1 MAHRRG
7 LGQGCDRQKQGLD
20 AHLPRRLG
28 YRQHPADRADQS
40 IQSHFPVGSD
50 RVKSASRQT
59 TSGGKKG
66 KGDGKIQARTF
77 LA

>member
-28 YRQHPADRADQS
+28 YRQHPA
-40 IQSHFPVGSD
+40 GSD